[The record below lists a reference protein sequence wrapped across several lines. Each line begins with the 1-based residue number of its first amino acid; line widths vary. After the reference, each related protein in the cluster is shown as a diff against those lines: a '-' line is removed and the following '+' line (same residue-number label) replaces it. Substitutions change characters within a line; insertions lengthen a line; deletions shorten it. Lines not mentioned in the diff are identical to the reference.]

1 MNKKDKDNNNKI
13 SINDFRYKADILIFL
28 YKNKFLSQR
37 DISKRTGYSL
47 GMVNKILKI
56 LIEESYLDENY
67 NITEKA
73 KSLLKENKPKRA
85 IILAA
90 GFGMRM
96 VPINT
101 VSPKALMKV
110 HGEILIE
117 RMINKLN
124 EVGVD
129 EIYVVVGF
137 MKEEFDYLID
147 KFNVKLI
154 VNPFY
159 AIKNN
164 LYSLYLLKDYLVDSY
179 IIPSDIYISKNLF
192 SETELYSWYMVSH
205 TFSNESVVKVNR
217 KNELSVIDGDDIAGN
232 RMIGVSFLKEKEA
245 EIVKERLE
253 KYSNLYRY
261 EHSFWEETL
270 YDEKKKKFILYAKLI
285 SKEDVYEI
293 NTYEELRT
301 LDLDSDTLKSDAIE
315 KIADIFNVKSMDI
328 KNIKILKKGMTN
340 RSFLFTCKDKKYIMR
355 IPGEGTD
362 KLIDRKKEADVY
374 NAIKGKGLCDDPIYL
389 NPKNGY
395 KITKYLEG
403 VRNCDKRNIDD
414 LKCCMKKLREFHNM
428 PLYVSYE
435 FNIWKQIDFY
445 ESLWGNETSNFRD
458 YDMTKKNVFSLKS
471 YIDKSKKHIGLTHI
485 DAVPDNFLFYKDKNG
500 KEMLQ
505 LTDWEYSAN
514 QDKHVDIAMFCIYS
528 MYNKKECDNLIDIYF
543 ENKCDEDTRT
553 KIYCYIA
560 MCGLLWSNW
569 CEYKRTLGVEFSEY
583 GMKQYRYAKDF
594 YKYATKRIK

>member
-205 TFSNESVVKVNR
+205 TFSNESIVKVNR

-253 KYSNLYRY
+253 KYSKLYRY

-374 NAIKGKGLCDDPIYL
+374 NAIKGKGLCDDPIY
-389 NPKNGY
+389 
-395 KITKYLEG
+395 
-403 VRNCDKRNIDD
+403 
-414 LKCCMKKLREFHNM
+414 
-428 PLYVSYE
+428 
-435 FNIWKQIDFY
+435 
-445 ESLWGNETSNFRD
+445 
-458 YDMTKKNVFSLKS
+458 
-471 YIDKSKKHIGLTHI
+471 
-485 DAVPDNFLFYKDKNG
+485 
-500 KEMLQ
+500 
-505 LTDWEYSAN
+505 
-514 QDKHVDIAMFCIYS
+514 
-528 MYNKKECDNLIDIYF
+528 
-543 ENKCDEDTRT
+543 
-553 KIYCYIA
+553 
-560 MCGLLWSNW
+560 
-569 CEYKRTLGVEFSEY
+569 
-583 GMKQYRYAKDF
+583 
-594 YKYATKRIK
+594 

>member
-205 TFSNESVVKVNR
+205 TFSNESIVKVNR

-253 KYSNLYRY
+253 KYSKLYRY

-328 KNIKILKKGMTN
+328 KNIKILKK
-340 RSFLFTCKDKKYIMR
+340 RY
-355 IPGEGTD
+355 
-362 KLIDRKKEADVY
+362 
-374 NAIKGKGLCDDPIYL
+374 
-389 NPKNGY
+389 
-395 KITKYLEG
+395 
-403 VRNCDKRNIDD
+403 
-414 LKCCMKKLREFHNM
+414 
-428 PLYVSYE
+428 
-435 FNIWKQIDFY
+435 
-445 ESLWGNETSNFRD
+445 
-458 YDMTKKNVFSLKS
+458 
-471 YIDKSKKHIGLTHI
+471 DKSLIS
-485 DAVPDNFLFYKDKNG
+485 FY
-500 KEMLQ
+500 MQ
-505 LTDWEYSAN
+505 
-514 QDKHVDIAMFCIYS
+514 
-528 MYNKKECDNLIDIYF
+528 
-543 ENKCDEDTRT
+543 R
-553 KIYCYIA
+553 
-560 MCGLLWSNW
+560 
-569 CEYKRTLGVEFSEY
+569 
-583 GMKQYRYAKDF
+583 
-594 YKYATKRIK
+594 

>member
-73 KSLLKENKPKRA
+73 KSLLKKNKPKRA

-428 PLYVSYE
+428 PLSVSYE

-514 QDKHVDIAMFCIYS
+514 QDKHVDIATVSYTHLRAHETPEQLVCRLLLE
-528 MYNKKECDNLIDIYF
+528 KK
-543 ENKCDEDTRT
+543 KT
-553 KIYCYIA
+553 K
-560 MCGLLWSNW
+560 
-569 CEYKRTLGVEFSEY
+569 
-583 GMKQYRYAKDF
+583 
-594 YKYATKRIK
+594 